1 MCLLILIRRP
11 AAEYPLVVASNRDE
25 ARNRQTAPP
34 GLYVGERKR
43 MLSPRDRVAGALVS
57 YERGSSRVTD
67 VEAGS
72 GAGVFAA
79 LVPRHEA
86 VHEVGFAQATR
97 RQEGVAERQGDL
109 EGALRLYQESLTI
122 DPNYIPAILNL
133 ASVRMNS
140 GELGAAEELFRR
152 AVSLA
157 PDSYEAYNGLGIA
170 LARQGRND
178 ESEAAFRKALEI
190 DPNLEAARDNLRA
203 LGKTP

>member
-1 MCLLILIRRP
+1 MPRGQIEV
-11 AAEYPLVVASNRDE
+11 APLGHLCDSVVE
-25 ARNRQTAPP
+25 Q
-34 GLYVGERKR
+34 
-43 MLSPRDRVAGALVS
+43 AGDGGA
-57 YERGSSRVTD
+57 ERG
-67 VEAGS
+67 
-72 GAGVFAA
+72 
-79 LVPRHEA
+79 L
-86 VHEVGFAQATR
+86 
-97 RQEGVAERQGDL
+97 VAERQGDL